1 MPAKVLLRT
10 AYAIALPDVAPV
22 ASSATTNIAVT
33 MLLVIHLLCL
43 LPSMS
48 LGLFSVYIVQSLGLN
63 QLVNLQQAYSIGS
76 SLSRVPSVRGT
87 IQELNSHQQRNAPQ
101 YMQALA
107 VVQRTSAAAMPAKS
121 SLAKA

>member
-1 MPAKVLLRT
+1 MPVKALLRT

-63 QLVNLQQAYSIGS
+63 QLVNLQ
-76 SLSRVPSVRGT
+76 
-87 IQELNSHQQRNAPQ
+87 
-101 YMQALA
+101 
-107 VVQRTSAAAMPAKS
+107 
-121 SLAKA
+121 